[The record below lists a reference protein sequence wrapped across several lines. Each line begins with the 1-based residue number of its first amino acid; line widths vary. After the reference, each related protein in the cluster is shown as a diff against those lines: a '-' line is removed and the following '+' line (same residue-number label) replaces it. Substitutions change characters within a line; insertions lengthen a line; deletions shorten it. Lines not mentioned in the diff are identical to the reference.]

1 VTTIKFIFNKLTAA
15 LAYEDFRHMW
25 LANASAQA
33 AAWALIVTRG
43 WLVYDQTGST
53 LSVGLTTFA
62 AMGPMVII
70 PPLAGVLADRFDRRT
85 VLAWTYA
92 VNLGHNLVL
101 ASLALAG
108 ILDFWMILVL
118 SLVNGVGRAVQMPTS
133 QALAANLVPR
143 EKLVNALS
151 LTASTQH
158 GSRLIGPGL
167 STPLLSLF
175 GAGAAFMLCT
185 VFYAVG
191 LIEVLRIKT
200 KSRGIELSKQAGQSY
215 FSNFKE
221 GLGYVGQQPVIRF
234 VILIAFFHC
243 GLTMAFETLLPGF
256 SRSNLVHNH
265 DGSVDA
271 TGFGTLMMGVGAGS
285 LVGSLAIAGIDS
297 AKTRGT
303 IYLLTGILSGLGL
316 VMLAFTTTLW
326 VALIAAVI
334 MGGGQSAFMTMGQ
347 AITQAM
353 AEDEYRGRVASINT
367 FMLGG
372 AMSIMNL
379 TNGALGGVFT
389 PGFLIA
395 ANGVAFVFIMM
406 VSAFALTGRRVYGSG
421 ISVNMP
427 AAPAAAA

>member
-1 VTTIKFIFNKLTAA
+1 MNTARYIFEKLTAA

-43 WLVYDQTGST
+43 WLVYDQTHST

-85 VLAWTYA
+85 VLAWTYV

-101 ASLALAG
+101 ASLALSG
-108 ILDFWMILVL
+108 LLDFWMILAL

-143 EKLVNALS
+143 DKLVNALS

-175 GAGAAFMLCT
+175 GAGAAFLLCT

-200 KSRGIELSKQAGQSY
+200 KSRGIDLEKQAGQSY
-215 FSNFKE
+215 FTNFRQ
-221 GLGYVGQQPVIRF
+221 GLSYVGQQPVIRF
-234 VILIAFFHC
+234 VILVAFFHC

-256 SRSNLVHNH
+256 SRSNLVHDH
-265 DGSVDA
+265 GGTADA

-303 IYLLTGILSGLGL
+303 LYLVTGIVSGLGML
-316 VMLAFTTTLW
+316 LLAFTTTLW
-326 VALIAAVI
+326 VATIAAAI
-334 MGGGQSAFMTMGQ
+334 MGGAQSAFMTMGQ

-353 AEDEYRGRVASINT
+353 AEDEYRGRVASINA

-379 TNGALGGVFT
+379 TNGALGGIFT

-395 ANGVAFVFIMM
+395 ANGMTFVLVM
-406 VSAFALTGRRVYGSG
+406 VFSAFALTGRRVYGQG
-421 ISVNMP
+421 IQVNTV
-427 AAPAAAA
+427 AAAA

>member
-1 VTTIKFIFNKLTAA
+1 VSTVKFIVRKLMAA
-15 LAYEDFRHMW
+15 LEYEDFRHMW

-43 WLVYDQTGST
+43 WLVYDQTHST

-62 AMGPMVII
+62 AMGPMVVI

-85 VLAWTYA
+85 VLAWTY
-92 VNLGHNLVL
+92 VINLGHNLVL
-101 ASLALAG
+101 ATLALTG
-108 ILDFWMILVL
+108 MLDFWMILVL
-118 SLVNGVGRAVQMPTS
+118 SLVNGIGRAVQMPTS

-167 STPLLSLF
+167 STPLLSIF
-175 GAGAAFMLCT
+175 GAGAAFLLCT
-185 VFYAVG
+185 VFYAIG
-191 LIEVLRIKT
+191 LFEVLRIKT
-200 KSRGIELSKQAGQSY
+200 RSTGMELSKSAGQSY
-215 FSNFKE
+215 FTNFKQ
-221 GLGYVGQQPVIRF
+221 GLAYVGEQPVIRF

-256 SRSNLVHNH
+256 SRAQLVHDHGGAN
-265 DGSVDA
+265 A

-285 LVGSLAIAGIDS
+285 LVGSLSIAAIDS

-316 VMLAFTTTLW
+316 VLLAFTTTLW
-326 VALIAAVI
+326 VATIAAAV
-334 MGGGQSAFMTMGQ
+334 MGGGQAAFMTMGQ

-353 AEDEYRGRVASINT
+353 ADDEYRGRVASINT

-379 TNGALGGVFT
+379 ANGALGGVFSPT
-389 PGFLIA
+389 FLIA
-395 ANGVAFVFIMM
+395 ANGGAFVLVMLM
-406 VSAFALTGRRVYGSG
+406 SAFALTGRRVYGAG
-421 ISVNMP
+421 IQVNQP
-427 AAPAAAA
+427 ATAAA

>member
-1 VTTIKFIFNKLTAA
+1 MTKPKYIFQKLMAA
-15 LAYEDFRHMW
+15 LEYEDFRHMW
-25 LANASAQA
+25 MANAAAQA

-43 WLVYDQTGST
+43 WLVYDETHST

-62 AMGPMVII
+62 AMGPMVVV

-85 VLAWTYA
+85 VLAWTYL

-101 ASLALAG
+101 AALALTG
-108 ILDFWMILVL
+108 VIDFWMILVL

-143 EKLVNALS
+143 DKLVNALS

-167 STPLLSLF
+167 STPLLSIF
-175 GAGAAFMLCT
+175 GAGASFLLCT
-185 VFYAVG
+185 VFYAIG
-191 LIEVLRIKT
+191 LVEVLRIKT
-200 KSRGIELSKQAGQSY
+200 RSVGIDAEHANGQSY
-215 FSNFKE
+215 FTNFKQ
-221 GLGYVGQQPVIRF
+221 GLAYVGEQPVIRF

-243 GLTMAFETLLPGF
+243 GLTMAFESLLPGF
-256 SRSNLVHNH
+256 SRAQLVHDHGGAN
-265 DGSVDA
+265 A

-285 LVGSLAIAGIDS
+285 LIGSLAIAGIDS

-326 VALIAAVI
+326 VATIAAAI
-334 MGGGQSAFMTMGQ
+334 MGGGQAAFMTMGQ

-353 AEDEYRGRVASINT
+353 AADEYRGRVASINT

-379 TNGALGGVFT
+379 TNGALGGVIT
-389 PGFLIA
+389 PQALIA
-395 ANGVAFVFIMM
+395 LNGGAFVLVMM
-406 VSAFALTGRRVYGSG
+406 MSAFALTGRRVYGEG
-421 ISVNMP
+421 IQVHSPV
-427 AAPAAAA
+427 AAAA

>member
-1 VTTIKFIFNKLTAA
+1 VKRLVNKLTAA

-25 LANASAQA
+25 MANASAQA

-43 WLVYDQTGST
+43 WLVFDQTHST

-62 AMGPMVII
+62 AMGPMVVI

-85 VLAWTYA
+85 VLAWTYL

-101 ASLALAG
+101 ATLALTG
-108 ILDFWMILVL
+108 VLDFWMILVL
-118 SLVNGVGRAVQMPTS
+118 SLVNGIGRAVQMPTS

-167 STPLLSLF
+167 STPLLSIF
-175 GAGAAFMLCT
+175 GAGAAFLLCT
-185 VFYAVG
+185 AFYAFG
-191 LIEVLRIKT
+191 LFEVLRIKT
-200 KSRGIELSKQAGQSY
+200 KSIGIDVTKQAHESY
-215 FSNFKE
+215 FTNFKQ
-221 GLGYVGQQPVIRF
+221 GLRYVGDQPVIRF

-256 SRSNLVHNH
+256 SRGQLVHDHGGAN
-265 DGSVDA
+265 A

-285 LVGSLAIAGIDS
+285 LIGSLAIAGIDS

-303 IYLLTGILSGLGL
+303 IYLVTGLISGLGL
-316 VMLAFTTTLW
+316 VLLSFTTTLW
-326 VALIAAVI
+326 MAFMAAAL
-334 MGGGQSAFMTMGQ
+334 MGAGQAAFMTMGQ

-353 AEDEYRGRVASINT
+353 AADEYRGRVASINT

-379 TNGALGGVFT
+379 ANGALGGLFS
-389 PGFLIA
+389 PAFLIA
-395 ANGVAFVFIMM
+395 ANGGAFVIVMM
-406 VSAFALTGRRVYGSG
+406 ISAFALTGRRVYGTG
-421 ISVNMP
+421 IQVNS
-427 AAPAAAA
+427 PAAAAA